1 MLPNELSVMLASLQ
15 RRELKENRR
24 LGPGEKE
31 ERGRIPVQVCPTPK
45 PLSLFHTTPRYFTTQ
60 DLSNREKGD
69 FFKVTKLFH
78 SLDQKMHR
86 YLVSLRSSQGH

>member
-31 ERGRIPVQVCPTPK
+31 EAEFQSRYALLQSPYPCSTPHHVILQLRI
-45 PLSLFHTTPRYFTTQ
+45 
-60 DLSNREKGD
+60 
-69 FFKVTKLFH
+69 
-78 SLDQKMHR
+78 
-86 YLVSLRSSQGH
+86 